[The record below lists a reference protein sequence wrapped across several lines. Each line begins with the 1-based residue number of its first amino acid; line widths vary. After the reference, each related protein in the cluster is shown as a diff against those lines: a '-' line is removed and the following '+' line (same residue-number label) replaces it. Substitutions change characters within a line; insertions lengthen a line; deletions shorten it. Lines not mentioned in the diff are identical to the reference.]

1 MTITVQKRDILR
13 GVHIMCKVLS
23 YRASRRFPTI
33 LLGSLFCASAA
44 FAEVVTEPLA
54 DHPEWGYTVS
64 GLGESGDETAVVFT
78 NHTETATWTVP
89 TDLTDVQFLV
99 VGGGGGGGGGT
110 WGPGGGGGGVV
121 TGLVYSLTKN
131 AEVVVTVGAGGT
143 GGAYKSRGKS
153 GGNSSISVGGVMYV
167 TANGGGTGKTATD
180 GGSGGSG
187 AGGGAKSGTSYKG
200 GSATQG
206 SYDSNLVSAE
216 KFGMAGGVN
225 GSSSYCSGGGGGAT
239 KVGGNGSGTSTT
251 TGTGGDG
258 GAGLNCDITGSDV
271 VYGSGGGGSGIKT
284 KGQGGSGAGNGAYGS
299 SSPRSATAG
308 VANQGGGGGGGGK
321 NASPYNIGAAGGSG
335 IVVFRYK
342 IASNIAVVPTFES
355 KVYTGETLTAD
366 VADGTGYTVTQNDGG
381 IDVGDY
387 DVVLTLVDGYTW
399 DVSEFSGTLTF
410 SITQAANVWT
420 VEPAISKDSWT
431 QGIDEPGVLTAGE
444 TQFGTVAATI
454 TKDGGEATT
463 FNGTLPTEAGE
474 YVVTYA
480 TAATANYTAP
490 EVTEK
495 TVSFAIYAADEIPPY
510 TFATGTL
517 SVNGERTLSVPY
529 SIACDVTTTKAA
541 DIYVRY
547 ALDGDATTNTVKIAS
562 AVALNGGAGTGT
574 VADLKPDATYW
585 VDAFAV
591 VDEVQSDATAL
602 ASVKV
607 PGSATDFTAS
617 ATFTNDPKEF
627 TISGSVTPGLGTTT
641 VTVEWSLNSDALD
654 NSETFTFSYGDEG
667 AFTQSVPYTDLSD
680 SLTWRVS
687 VANTVTTETWG
698 EQSWN
703 NATET
708 ATKTRADSAAVT
720 YTWTG
725 AGGDNLW
732 TNVANWT
739 ASRAES
745 FGYPNSTYATARFAT
760 VGAVADLDGR
770 TVSLAAAGLTFAGNL
785 GEVVLQNGTISIDS
799 RGDDLSFGA
808 SGTTVVFDTVRLT
821 GFRGLKFT
829 ANSPTVF
836 SGTSTQGWQ
845 YEPWDANGTELIVRD
860 GTMESGLF
868 QTYFGSG
875 CVHNVTVSNAVWTI
889 KSAAKP
895 LALGNVAYF
904 RDGEDRQ
911 GRVVSLGKI
920 KLGYTYNIVIPAQG
934 HDTATLTAATLD
946 TSSASCTFRID
957 VTDWKGGR
965 KVPLVTFTGADQ
977 SSAIEKVEMTLRAY
991 DNGVD
996 VTEKRNARLVW
1007 SEEDNTLYYQQDS
1020 QRGFVV
1026 IIQ

>member
-1 MTITVQKRDILR
+1 
-13 GVHIMCKVLS
+13 MCKVPS
-23 YRASRRFPTI
+23 YHASRRFSTI

-54 DHPEWGYTVS
+54 GHPEWGYTVS

-131 AEVVVTVGAGGT
+131 AEVVVTVGAGGD
-143 GGAYKSRGKS
+143 GGAYNSRGKS

-187 AGGGAKSGTSYKG
+187 AGGGAKSSTSYKG

-251 TGTGGDG
+251 NGKGGDG

-284 KGQGGSGAGNGAYGS
+284 KGQGGSGAGNGAYGNA
-299 SSPRSATAG
+299 SPRSATAG

-321 NASPYNIGAAGGSG
+321 ISSPYNIGAAGGSG

-342 IASNIAVVPTFES
+342 VASNIAVVPTFDS

-366 VADGTGYTVTQNDGG
+366 VSDGTGYTVTQNNGG

-399 DVSEFSGTLTF
+399 DVGEFSGTLTF

-420 VEPAISKDSWT
+420 VEPAISKGSWT
-431 QGIDEPGVLTAGE
+431 QGVDEPGVLTAGE

-463 FNGTLPTEAGE
+463 FGGALPTEAGE

-490 EVTEK
+490 DAAEK
-495 TVSFAIYAADEIPPY
+495 SVSFTIYSADEIPPY
-510 TFATGTL
+510 ELSLGAF

-547 ALDGDATTNTVKIAS
+547 ALDGDETSNTVKIAS
-562 AVALNGGAGTGT
+562 AVALNGGTGTGT
-574 VADLKPDATYW
+574 IADLKPDATYW
-585 VDAFAV
+585 VDAYAV
-591 VDEVQSDATAL
+591 VDQVQSDATAL
-602 ASVKV
+602 DSVKV

-641 VTVEWSLNSDALD
+641 VTVGWSLNSDALD
-654 NSETFTFSYGDEG
+654 NSETFTFAYGEEG
-667 AFTQSVPYTDLSD
+667 AFTRVVPYTDLSD

-698 EQSWN
+698 EQSFSGGPDVSG
-703 NATET
+703 
-708 ATKTRADSAAVT
+708 TKRRLDVVNTT

-725 AGGDNLW
+725 AGGDNFW
-732 TNVANWT
+732 TNIANWS
-739 ASRAES
+739 ASASECI
-745 FGYPNSTYATARFAT
+745 GYPGTRAADGYDRSTAIFTSTAN
-760 VGAVADLDGR
+760 GAVIDLDGGTFTGR
-770 TVSLAAAGLTFAGNL
+770 DEGESIKFDDDAGEIKFVDGTLDFNYSGYVL
-785 GEVVLQNGTISIDS
+785 GA
-799 RGDDLSFGA
+799 F
-808 SGTTVVFDTVRLT
+808 GTTVVFENVSSDNRLTIASGATVVFEGDTVGTWTYRPRSGYSNTRLVI
-821 GFRGLKFT
+821 R
-829 ANSPTVF
+829 
-836 SGTSTQGWQ
+836 
-845 YEPWDANGTELIVRD
+845 NGTLS
-860 GTMESGLF
+860 SGAF
-868 QTYFGSG
+868 AADTTIASS
-875 CVHNVTVSNAVWTI
+875 HTVEISNAIWSISGKVDTDQAI
-889 KSAAKP
+889 A
-895 LALGNVAYF
+895 NTVTF
-904 RDGEDRQ
+904 RDGADYQARFVASGELQLKGTYDIAIPR
-911 GRVVSLGKI
+911 GGHSLASLTGS
-920 KLGYTYNIVIPAQG
+920 
-934 HDTATLTAATLD
+934 TLTSGS
-946 TSSASCTFRID
+946 SSATFRVD
-957 VTDWKGGR
+957 VTDFTSQK
-965 KVPLVTFTGADQ
+965 KVPIATFTSTTDQ
-977 SSAIEKVEMTLRAY
+977 SSKYASKTVNLVATAG
-991 DNGVD
+991 GVD

-1020 QRGFVV
+1020 KSGFVV

>member
-1 MTITVQKRDILR
+1 M
-13 GVHIMCKVLS
+13 
-23 YRASRRFPTI
+23 
-33 LLGSLFCASAA
+33 
-44 FAEVVTEPLA
+44 
-54 DHPEWGYTVS
+54 
-64 GLGESGDETAVVFT
+64 
-78 NHTETATWTVP
+78 
-89 TDLTDVQFLV
+89 
-99 VGGGGGGGGGT
+99 
-110 WGPGGGGGGVV
+110 
-121 TGLVYSLTKN
+121 
-131 AEVVVTVGAGGT
+131 
-143 GGAYKSRGKS
+143 
-153 GGNSSISVGGVMYV
+153 
-167 TANGGGTGKTATD
+167 
-180 GGSGGSG
+180 
-187 AGGGAKSGTSYKG
+187 
-200 GSATQG
+200 
-206 SYDSNLVSAE
+206 
-216 KFGMAGGVN
+216 
-225 GSSSYCSGGGGGAT
+225 
-239 KVGGNGSGTSTT
+239 
-251 TGTGGDG
+251 
-258 GAGLNCDITGSDV
+258 
-271 VYGSGGGGSGIKT
+271 
-284 KGQGGSGAGNGAYGS
+284 
-299 SSPRSATAG
+299 
-308 VANQGGGGGGGGK
+308 
-321 NASPYNIGAAGGSG
+321 
-335 IVVFRYK
+335 
-342 IASNIAVVPTFES
+342 PTFES

-387 DVVLTLVDGYTW
+387 DVVLTLIDGYTW

-431 QGIDEPGVLTAGE
+431 QGIDESGVLTAGE

-585 VDAFAV
+585 VDAYAV

-641 VTVEWSLNSDALD
+641 VTVKWSLNSDALD

-680 SLTWRVS
+680 SLIWRVS

-698 EQSWN
+698 EQSFSGGPDVSG
-703 NATET
+703 
-708 ATKTRADSAAVT
+708 TKRRLDVVNTT

-725 AGGDNLW
+725 AGGDNFW
-732 TNVANWT
+732 TNIANWS
-739 ASRAES
+739 ASASECI
-745 FGYPNSTYATARFAT
+745 GYPGTRAADGYDRSTAIFTSAAN
-760 VGAVADLDGR
+760 GAVIDLDGGTFTGR
-770 TVSLAAAGLTFAGNL
+770 DEGESIKFDADAGEIKFVDGTLDFNYSGY
-785 GEVVLQNGTISIDS
+785 VL
-799 RGDDLSFGA
+799 GA
-808 SGTTVVFDTVRLT
+808 SGTTVVFENVSSDNRLTIASGATVVFEGDTVGTWTYRPRSGYSNTRLVI
-821 GFRGLKFT
+821 R
-829 ANSPTVF
+829 
-836 SGTSTQGWQ
+836 
-845 YEPWDANGTELIVRD
+845 NGTLS
-860 GTMESGLF
+860 SGAF
-868 QTYFGSG
+868 ATDTTIASS
-875 CVHNVTVSNAVWTI
+875 HTVEISNAVWSISGKVDTDQAI
-889 KSAAKP
+889 A
-895 LALGNVAYF
+895 NTVTF
-904 RDGEDRQ
+904 RDGADYQARFVASGELQLKGTYDIAIPK
-911 GRVVSLGKI
+911 GGHSLASLTGS
-920 KLGYTYNIVIPAQG
+920 
-934 HDTATLTAATLD
+934 TLTSGS
-946 TSSASCTFRID
+946 SSATFRVD
-957 VTDWKGGR
+957 VTDFTSQK
-965 KVPLVTFTGADQ
+965 KVPIATFTSTTDQ
-977 SSAIEKVEMTLRAY
+977 SSKYESKTVNLVATADGE
-991 DNGVD
+991 D

>member
-1 MTITVQKRDILR
+1 
-13 GVHIMCKVLS
+13 MCKVLS
-23 YRASRRFPTI
+23 YHASRRFSTI

-54 DHPEWGYTVS
+54 GHPEWGYTVS

-78 NHTETATWTVP
+78 NHTETATWIVP

-99 VGGGGGGGGGT
+99 VGGGGGGGCCT
-110 WGPGGGGGGVV
+110 SGPGGGGGGVV
-121 TGLVYSLTKN
+121 TGLVYSLAK
-131 AEVVVTVGAGGT
+131 EVSVGVKVGVGGEGKTTASTGAAQSSVAGG
-143 GGAYKSRGKS
+143 ASYFE
-153 GGNSSISVGGVMYV
+153 VGGTRYI
-167 TANGGGTGKTATD
+167 TAYGGGRATTGN

-187 AGGGAKSGTSYKG
+187 AGGRPKKTG

-206 SYDSNLVSAE
+206 SIGTDLDGLIYAA
-216 KFGMAGGVN
+216 KFGNAGGAGTD
-225 GSSSYCSGGGGGAT
+225 GSSFGGGGGGGAMEA
-239 KVGGNGSGTSTT
+239 GGDATASK
-251 TGTGGDG
+251 GGDG
-258 GAGLNCDITGSDV
+258 GAGLVCDITGTSV
-271 VYGSGGGGSGIKT
+271 TYGSGGGGTSNLSKATQGTSGE
-284 KGQGGSGAGNGAYGS
+284 GAG
-299 SSPRSATAG
+299 TAG
-308 VANQGGGGGGGGK
+308 ASTHALRCAPPNQGGGGGGAHSNSKSDYKRGGD
-321 NASPYNIGAAGGSG
+321 GGSG

-431 QGIDEPGVLTAGE
+431 QGVDEPGVLTAGE

-463 FNGTLPTEAGE
+463 FDGTLPTEAGE
-474 YVVTYA
+474 YVITYA

-517 SVNGERTLSVPY
+517 AVNGERTLSVPY

-547 ALDGDATTNTVKIAS
+547 ALDGDETTNTVKIAS

-585 VDAFAV
+585 VDAYAV

-641 VTVEWSLNSDALD
+641 VTVKWSLNSDALD

-667 AFTQSVPYTDLSD
+667 VFTQSVPYTDLSD

-698 EQSWN
+698 EQSFSGGPDVSG
-703 NATET
+703 
-708 ATKTRADSAAVT
+708 TKRRLDVVNTT

-725 AGGDNLW
+725 AGGDNFW
-732 TNVANWT
+732 TNIANWS
-739 ASRAES
+739 ASASECI
-745 FGYPNSTYATARFAT
+745 GYPGTRAADGYDRSTAIFTSAAN
-760 VGAVADLDGR
+760 GAVIDLDGGTFTGR
-770 TVSLAAAGLTFAGNL
+770 DEGESIKFDANAGDIKFK
-785 GEVVLQNGTISIDS
+785 NGTLDFNYI
-799 RGDDLSFGA
+799 GYVLGA
-808 SGTTVVFDTVRLT
+808 SGTTVVFENVSSDNRLTIASGATVVFEGDTVGTWTYRPRSGYSNTRLVI
-821 GFRGLKFT
+821 R
-829 ANSPTVF
+829 
-836 SGTSTQGWQ
+836 
-845 YEPWDANGTELIVRD
+845 NGTLS
-860 GTMESGLF
+860 SGAF
-868 QTYFGSG
+868 ATDTTIASS
-875 CVHNVTVSNAVWTI
+875 HTVEISNAIWSISGKVDTDQAI
-889 KSAAKP
+889 A
-895 LALGNVAYF
+895 NTVTF
-904 RDGEDRQ
+904 RDGADYQARFVASGELQ
-911 GRVVSLGKI
+911 LKGTYEIAIPKGGHSLASLTGS
-920 KLGYTYNIVIPAQG
+920 
-934 HDTATLTAATLD
+934 TLTSGS
-946 TSSASCTFRID
+946 SSATFRVD
-957 VTDWKGGR
+957 VTDFTSQK
-965 KVPLVTFTGADQ
+965 KVPIATFTSTTDQ
-977 SSAIEKVEMTLRAY
+977 SSKYASKTVNLVATA
-991 DNGVD
+991 DGVD